1 MPSSHKNSNL
11 TLIHGLRV
19 IVKWLSVAKQDTG
32 MSEQQQR
39 WFTPA
44 EGSLHSCKTLKQL
57 VTINADT
64 RPLPNFK

>member
-11 TLIHGLRV
+11 TLIHVLRV

-39 WFTPA
+39 WFTPENVVSIA
-44 EGSLHSCKTLKQL
+44 AKLWNNSSQ
-57 VTINADT
+57 
-64 RPLPNFK
+64 

>member
-11 TLIHGLRV
+11 TLIHVLRV

-39 WFTPA
+39 WFTPDA
-44 EGSLHSCKTLKQL
+44 T
-57 VTINADT
+57 
-64 RPLPNFK
+64 FKWQTDSKHI